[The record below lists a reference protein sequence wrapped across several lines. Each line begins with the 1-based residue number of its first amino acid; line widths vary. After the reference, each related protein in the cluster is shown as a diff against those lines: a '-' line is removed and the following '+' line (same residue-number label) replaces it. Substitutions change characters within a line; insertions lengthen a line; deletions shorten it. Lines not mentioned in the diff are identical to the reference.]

1 MRKASAIAALSWL
14 SLSFGIAGCER
25 GISVDRVQ
33 SSLGQPVGDYPNYDE
48 RVALYATNRARVD
61 PTAEG
66 WPAYPAQ
73 PPMQWQVDLNRSA
86 RAHSL
91 DMRDTPCFQHNSCDG
106 TDAFVRVKTFYTGPW
121 TSLGE
126 NISAGQS
133 VSDGFIAVHNWL
145 YEIGATP
152 GETGH
157 RDNIFSA
164 KFTLVGNGFVP
175 GGTKFQ
181 NYWTQDFVGTT
192 VTRPRMGD
200 GIHFPSAP
208 AAAGAPVTFGT
219 TYFDA
224 GGAAPSRVAVVV
236 DGTCSALTLARGTA
250 ARGAYEAK
258 LSLGAGCYSYFFLAT
273 TASTTATYPDVGA
286 LQVGVAVAAA
296 ACPLAAAVRAGN
308 GCAGGADAGSPT
320 DGSGKGSGGS
330 NGQGDGAG
338 SGGAGSGDD
347 GAGASAGAG
356 GSDQGGAAGT
366 NDPGGGGSS
375 SGGGQPGNGG
385 EGGAVDTDA
394 GVAPIPAPAG
404 RDDINGSAFGC
415 AVAAADR
422 AVAGGDAAAAFV
434 VFAVIAGA
442 FSRSS
447 RRGRQPVRRSR

>member
-1 MRKASAIAALSWL
+1 VRKAFAIAALSWL
-14 SLSFGIAGCER
+14 PVFCGIAGCER
-25 GISVDRVQ
+25 GFSVERVQ

-181 NYWTQDFVGTT
+181 NYWTQDFVGTN
-192 VTRPRMGD
+192 VTRPHMGD
-200 GIHFPSAP
+200 GIHFPGAP
-208 AAAGAPVTFGT
+208 AAGAPVTFGA

-224 GGAAPSRVAVVV
+224 GGAAPSRMAVVV
-236 DGTCSALTLARGTA
+236 DGACSALTLARGTA

-258 LSLGAGCYSYFFLAT
+258 LSLAAGCHSYFFLAS
-273 TASTTATYPDVGA
+273 TASTNATYPDVGV
-286 LQVGVAVAAA
+286 LQVGVAVAAS
-296 ACPLAAAVRAGN
+296 ACPLAVAARAGN
-308 GCAGGADAGSPT
+308 GCTGGTDAGPPP

-330 NGQGDGAG
+330 DGQG
-338 SGGAGSGDD
+338 GGAGSGDD
-347 GAGASAGAG
+347 DAAGSAGAG

-366 NDPGGGGSS
+366 GGPGAGGSP

-394 GVAPIPAPAG
+394 AVAPIPAPAG
-404 RDDINGSAFGC
+404 RDDITGSSFGC
-415 AVAAADR
+415 AVAASGHDADGGYVAAAMFAVMAAM
-422 AVAGGDAAAAFV
+422 AVAGAS
-434 VFAVIAGA
+434 
-442 FSRSS
+442 SRSS
-447 RRGRQPVRRSR
+447 RRGRHPVRRRSR

>member
-1 MRKASAIAALSWL
+1 MRKALAIAALSWL
-14 SLSFGIAGCER
+14 PLFTGIAGCER
-25 GISVDRVQ
+25 GISVERVQ

-121 TSLGE
+121 MSLGE

-145 YEIGATP
+145 YEIGATS

-181 NYWTQDFVGTT
+181 NYWTQDFVGTN

-200 GIHFPSAP
+200 GIHFPGAP
-208 AAAGAPVTFGT
+208 AAGAPVTFGT

-258 LSLGAGCYSYFFLAT
+258 LSLPAGCHSYFFLAS
-273 TASTTATYPDVGA
+273 TAATTATYPDVGE

-296 ACPLAAAVRAGN
+296 ACPLAVAARAGN
-308 GCAGGADAGSPT
+308 GCTGGSDAGAAP
-320 DGSGKGSGGS
+320 DGSGKGSGGG
-330 NGQGDGAG
+330 NGQG
-338 SGGAGSGDD
+338 GGAGGGDED
-347 GAGASAGAG
+347 AAGSAGAG
-356 GSDQGGAAGT
+356 GSDQGGAGA
-366 NDPGGGGSS
+366 SS
-375 SGGGQPGNGG
+375 SGGGQPGSGG
-385 EGGAVDTDA
+385 EDGAADPDAGVPDA

-404 RDDINGSAFGC
+404 RDDFTGSTFGC
-415 AVAAADR
+415 AVAASGQPGDR
-422 AVAGGDAAAAFV
+422 DGAAAV
-434 VFAVIAGA
+434 LPGVLSVLAVMAGA
-442 FSRSS
+442 FFRSS
-447 RRGRQPVRRSR
+447 RRGRQPVRRRSR

>member
-1 MRKASAIAALSWL
+1 VRKASAIAALSWL
-14 SLSFGIAGCER
+14 SLFVVIAGCER
-25 GISVDRVQ
+25 GISVNRVQ

-73 PPMQWQVDLNRSA
+73 PPMQWQVDLDRSA

-157 RDNIFSA
+157 RDNIFSS

-175 GGTKFQ
+175 GGTTFQ

-192 VTRPRMGD
+192 VTRPHLGD
-200 GIHFPSAP
+200 GIHFPGAP
-208 AAAGAPVTFGT
+208 AAGASVTFGT

-236 DGTCSALTLARGTA
+236 DGSCSALTLARGTA

-258 LSLGAGCYSYFFLAT
+258 LSLTAGCHSYFFLAT
-273 TASTTATYPDVGA
+273 AASTTATYPDVGA

-296 ACPLAAAVRAGN
+296 ACPLAVATRAGN
-308 GCAGGADAGSPT
+308 GCTGGTDAGPPP
-320 DGSGKGSGGS
+320 DGSGNGSGGS
-330 NGQGDGAG
+330 NGGG
-338 SGGAGSGDD
+338 GGAGSGDD
-347 GAGASAGAG
+347 DAAGSAGAG
-356 GSDQGGAAGT
+356 GLDQGGAAGT
-366 NDPGGGGSS
+366 SGPGAGGSS
-375 SGGGQPGNGG
+375 SGGGQPGDGG
-385 EGGAVDTDA
+385 EGSAVDTDA

-404 RDDINGSAFGC
+404 RDDITGSGFGC
-415 AVAAADR
+415 AVAAAGRGPD
-422 AVAGGDAAAAFV
+422 GGDAAGAFA

-447 RRGRQPVRRSR
+447 RRGRPPARRRPR